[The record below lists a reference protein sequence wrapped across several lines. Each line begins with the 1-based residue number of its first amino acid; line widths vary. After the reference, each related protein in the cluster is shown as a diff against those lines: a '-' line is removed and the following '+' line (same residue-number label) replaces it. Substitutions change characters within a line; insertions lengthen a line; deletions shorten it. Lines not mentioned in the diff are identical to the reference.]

1 MLKKE
6 IFKHKSKILA
16 QKWQIV
22 IITLMSNTES
32 FNLYEIFMMK
42 ICKEVLRINNHQWKL
57 TRKSLFW
64 ATVKLVSIAAKKQ
77 KLKQKNNKMN
87 EVNLFTSVLI
97 AIRFIYQS
105 LKLEAYFGS
114 YDTASNIYDKDLL
127 QKWLFFRSSHRRCS
141 VRKGVLRNFAKFTWK
156 HLCQSLFLNKVTG
169 WGQKTLRA
177 KKLRANLKNP
187 QKRP

>member
-22 IITLMSNTES
+22 VITLMSNTES

-64 ATVKLVSIAAKKQ
+64 ATVKLVSFAAKKQ

-87 EVNLFTSVLI
+87 KVNLFTSALI
-97 AIRFIYQS
+97 AMRFIYQS
-105 LKLEAYFGS
+105 LKLDPMIPRQTSMVKIFCKNGYFLKAATG
-114 YDTASNIYDKDLL
+114 
-127 QKWLFFRSSHRRCS
+127 
-141 VRKGVLRNFAKFTWK
+141 GVL
-156 HLCQSLFLNKVTG
+156 
-169 WGQKTLRA
+169 
-177 KKLRANLKNP
+177 
-187 QKRP
+187 